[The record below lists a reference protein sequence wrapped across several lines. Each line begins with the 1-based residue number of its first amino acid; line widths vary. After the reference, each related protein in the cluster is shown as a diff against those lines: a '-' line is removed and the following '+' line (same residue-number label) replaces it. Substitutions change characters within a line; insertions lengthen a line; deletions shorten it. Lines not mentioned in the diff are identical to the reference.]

1 MKHTLC
7 LMIVL
12 VLMLPLG
19 LRAGEPP
26 LPRYASVKS
35 EEANIRNGPGLRY
48 PVRFVIVRKAM
59 PVEVIAEF
67 ENWRKV
73 KDMDGEE
80 GWVHRSMLS
89 SDRTVVV
96 LNGTQALHDD
106 PEPNSRTV
114 AFAEQGVVAE
124 LLECKEEWC
133 QVHVGT
139 EKGFI
144 HRRNLWGIY
153 GDEKF

>member
-1 MKHTLC
+1 MRLYI
-7 LMIVL
+7 LLVVL
-12 VLMLPLG
+12 LTTAFGVQ
-19 LRAGEPP
+19 ASEPP

-35 EEANIRNGPGLRY
+35 DEANIRNGPGLRY
-48 PVRFVIVRKAM
+48 PVRYVIVRKAM

-73 KDMDGEE
+73 KDIDGEE

-89 SDRTVVV
+89 SDRTVVI
-96 LNGTQALHDD
+96 LNGTQALHEDA
-106 PEPNSRTV
+106 EANSQTV
-114 AFAEQGVVAE
+114 AYAEQGVVAE
-124 LLECKEEWC
+124 LVECKEEWC
-133 QVHVGT
+133 KVRVGG

-144 HRRNLWGIY
+144 HRRNLWGVY